1 MYGRFKKFGGYTG
14 EWAEGA
20 GGGSTTGTAFTFLL
34 IGAVVG
40 AAVALLFSPAKGG
53 EVRSA
58 ISRGYRKT
66 VDGVTER
73 TKDLRER
80 GSKFLG
86 IDRGSEAELQFRIAK
101 HQKPY
106 R

>member
-1 MYGRFKKFGGYTG
+1 MNDYKKFGGYTG
-14 EWAEGA
+14 EWAEGT
-20 GGGSTTGTAFTFLL
+20 GGGSTTGTAITFLL

-40 AAVALLFSPAKGG
+40 AAVALLFSPVKGG

-80 GSKFLG
+80 GSNLLG
-86 IDRGSEAELQFRIAK
+86 IDRGSEADLQFR
-101 HQKPY
+101 
-106 R
+106 RS

>member
-1 MYGRFKKFGGYTG
+1 MNDYKKFGGYTG

-40 AAVALLFSPAKGG
+40 AAVALLLSPQRAGRCAAPSAAAIVRPWTASPSAPKICASVAVIFWGLIGEAKLNFN
-53 EVRSA
+53 SA
-58 ISRGYRKT
+58 K
-66 VDGVTER
+66 
-73 TKDLRER
+73 
-80 GSKFLG
+80 
-86 IDRGSEAELQFRIAK
+86 AK

>member
-1 MYGRFKKFGGYTG
+1 MNDYKKFGGYTG
-14 EWAEGA
+14 EWAEGP
-20 GGGSTTGTAFTFLL
+20 GGGSTAGTAITFLL

-80 GSKFLG
+80 GSNLLG
-86 IDRGSEAELQFRIAK
+86 IDRGSEAELQFR
-101 HQKPY
+101 
-106 R
+106 RR

>member
-1 MYGRFKKFGGYTG
+1 MNDYRKFGGYTG
-14 EWAEGA
+14 EMVRAKEMNRRQERPLR
-20 GGGSTTGTAFTFLL
+20 FLL

-40 AAVALLFSPAKGG
+40 AAVALLFSPVKGE

-58 ISRGYRKT
+58 ISRGYRRT

-80 GSKFLG
+80 GSNLLG
-86 IDRGSEAELQFRIAK
+86 IDRGSEAELQFRK
-101 HQKPY
+101 S
-106 R
+106 